1 AHRRR
6 RVRPGHR
13 HLHGTGRPPVHPVR
27 PGPNRSERPDMAI
40 DAVATT
46 GALKPRVHTITPI
59 ERRAS

>member
-1 AHRRR
+1 
-6 RVRPGHR
+6 
-13 HLHGTGRPPVHPVR
+13 HGTGRPPVHPVR

-46 GALKPRVHTITPI
+46 GALKPRVHTITSM